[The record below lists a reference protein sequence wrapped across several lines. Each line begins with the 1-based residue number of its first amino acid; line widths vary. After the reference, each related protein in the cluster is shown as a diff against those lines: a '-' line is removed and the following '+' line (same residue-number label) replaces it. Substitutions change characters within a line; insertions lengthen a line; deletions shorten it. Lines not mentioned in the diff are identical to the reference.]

1 MYDNCHASSENMIC
15 ERRASISFDS
25 CETIEPPVQESFDV
39 PSLLCSHSEVSDCET
54 CPEGPEAPEGPDD
67 EDDPAPDGP
76 PEDIVRGG
84 V

>member
-1 MYDNCHASSENMIC
+1 ML
-15 ERRASISFDS
+15 DS